1 MVQVHPS
8 DKAGF
13 TRRAQAICLLLNA
26 YKYLNPEATFR
37 QMGDAVGVTKTC
49 AYRYYYGIHSL
60 NEAWN
65 GRGCYQRVRLG
76 ARAPLMDK
84 EYAEKI
90 LRNKHCFQLTYKFG
104 DYYLNNF

>member
-1 MVQVHPS
+1 MVSVHPS

-13 TRRAQAICLLLNA
+13 TLRAQAICLLLNA
-26 YKYLNPEATFR
+26 YKYLNPKATFR
-37 QMGDAVGVTKTC
+37 QMGDAIGITETC

-65 GRGCYQRVRLG
+65 GRGCYQRMRFG
-76 ARAPLMDK
+76 ARTPVMNK

-90 LRNKHCFQLTYKFG
+90 LRNKHSFQQAYNIGGVYTY
-104 DYYLNNF
+104 

>member
-1 MVQVHPS
+1 MVNVHPS

-13 TRRAQAICLLLNA
+13 TPRAKAICLVVNA
-26 YKYLNPEATFR
+26 YKYLNPKATFR
-37 QMGDAVGVTKTC
+37 QMGDAIGITETN

-76 ARAPLMDK
+76 ASTPIMNR
-84 EYAEKI
+84 EYAEMVLKARKD
-90 LRNKHCFQLTYKFG
+90 LGYS
-104 DYYLNNF
+104 YNF